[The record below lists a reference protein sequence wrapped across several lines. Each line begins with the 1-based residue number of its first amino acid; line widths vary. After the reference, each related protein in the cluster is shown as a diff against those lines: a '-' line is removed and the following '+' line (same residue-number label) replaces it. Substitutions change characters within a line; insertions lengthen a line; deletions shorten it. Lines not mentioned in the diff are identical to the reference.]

1 MGQSG
6 LEFARNRS
14 AAQAGLGWKE
24 SYAARGAAS
33 MDRRRIATL
42 IPVAVRRR
50 RRNAVGRRGGTTPR
64 IATTAEAFDG
74 QTVIKR
80 EVLPDG
86 RTKLI
91 LKYSASG
98 GYADR
103 IVAGD

>member
-1 MGQSG
+1 MPLVG
-6 LEFARNRS
+6 
-14 AAQAGLGWKE
+14 
-24 SYAARGAAS
+24 GA
-33 MDRRRIATL
+33 
-42 IPVAVRRR
+42 
-50 RRNAVGRRGGTTPR
+50 GTTPR

-74 QTVIKR
+74 QTVIER

-103 IVAGD
+103 IVAGDCSRPARPTS